1 MGLIFG
7 VGVGI
12 VLLASMWIISLTI
25 CVFTSYST
33 GKIRY
38 LGTILILLSTL
49 LTIIFIVIPRKSK
62 YPVPVD
68 DSLIYEYKENH
79 LVLLLVFCCIS
90 AFIGFVFYLVH
101 HIMQPIYTMPM
112 TKSNLS

>member
-12 VLLASMWIISLTI
+12 VLLASMWILSLTV

-33 GKIRY
+33 GTIRY

-49 LTIIFIVIPRKSK
+49 LTIVFIVIPRKPR
-62 YPVPVD
+62 YPVPID
-68 DSLIYEYKENH
+68 DSLIYEYQESH

-90 AFIGFVFYLVH
+90 AFIGFVFYFVH
-101 HIMQPIYTMPM
+101 HIMQPIHTMPM
-112 TKSNLS
+112 TKSSLS